1 MTRRLL
7 IGEVAR
13 RVGVHPSTLRRWHQ
27 RGVIQPRRD
36 LNGKRIFSSTDV
48 ARLRQLAGTA
58 DRPER

>member
-36 LNGKRIFSSTDV
+36 VNGMRIFSSEDI
-48 ARLRQLAGTA
+48 ARLRELAGLS
-58 DRPER
+58 ERKG